1 MMIIKFRSDSEHKD
15 LLHKVKKMKEYTEM
29 LEQCL
34 EDAIYE
40 EEPEY
45 RGSYRKEYDEEE
57 MHMRGGR
64 YGYRRGMR

>member
-1 MMIIKFRSDSEHKD
+1 MIIRFRSDSEHKD

-34 EDAIYE
+34 EDAMYE

-45 RGSYRKEYDEEE
+45 RGIYRKEYDEEE
-57 MHMRGGR
+57 MRMRGGR
-64 YGYRRGMR
+64 YGYRKGMR